1 MTKNGIPKPD
11 VPIMRSSMQQAAA
24 NEKGQPAIPAPPA
37 EPVIERAVDATAAS
51 RRPTTTPRAKPRPQQ
66 RASSTPSPGPI
77 CTRESLTSRSSFAV
91 RSRSCASAWKATTTR
106 ANRFPTRPSRWP
118 NSPYGQLVPLWP
130 VGCSC
135 VGGGGPDTPQL
146 PGSRCDPGWPAHRLS
161 VGGLGG
167 HRAHHE
173 RAGRSIKRRGRG

>member
-66 RASSTPSPGPI
+66 RASS
-77 CTRESLTSRSSFAV
+77 A
-91 RSRSCASAWKATTTR
+91 AS
-106 ANRFPTRPSRWP
+106 
-118 NSPYGQLVPLWP
+118 
-130 VGCSC
+130 
-135 VGGGGPDTPQL
+135 DTA
-146 PGSRCDPGWPAHRLS
+146 SKRLS
-161 VGGLGG
+161 NSRDILLSVRDDLKGRMVNAIAWTNMHTGIS
-167 HRAHHE
+167 HQQKFIRRAIEELCE
-173 RAGRSIKRRGRG
+173 RLESDHNQGEPFPDAAKPVA